1 MKFFEY
7 GHRLANL
14 SGKSPSHLAERHVF
28 IAELLAGLA
37 AGGQEEPGGDRG
49 PAHLL
54 HGHHGRLRLTEG
66 EGSVWLTYLLRYFV
80 F

>member
-7 GHRLANL
+7 GHRLTNL

-54 HGHHGRLRLTEG
+54 HGHHGRLRQGTLTEG
-66 EGSVWLTYLLRYFV
+66 EGSVRLTSL
-80 F
+80 